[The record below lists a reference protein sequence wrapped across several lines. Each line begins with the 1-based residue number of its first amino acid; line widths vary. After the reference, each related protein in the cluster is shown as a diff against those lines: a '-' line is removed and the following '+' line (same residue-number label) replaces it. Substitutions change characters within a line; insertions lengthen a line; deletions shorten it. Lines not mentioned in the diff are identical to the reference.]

1 MASHAPS
8 RLPLGIPR
16 CGAGRL
22 SRRYAPGKSCRRI
35 AKGRRAMATYRLSRK
50 QKLYMKR
57 LQSQIKAY
65 RHNRSGS
72 GKQRRRKQH
81 ASDPCEN
88 TVMAP
93 HIQISRRLGKHY
105 VKPRALYISCLYR
118 ISHLDNSL
126 AKSYFLY
133 SEEPKRWIHENALGR
148 IIWKQGDRINCR

>member
-22 SRRYAPGKSCRRI
+22 SRRYAL
-35 AKGRRAMATYRLSRK
+35 GRRHQRIVKGKREMAQHRLSRK

-57 LQSQIKAY
+57 LQSQIQAY
-65 RHNRSGS
+65 RHNQSGS

-81 ASDPCEN
+81 ASNPCEN
-88 TVMAP
+88 TIMAR

-105 VKPRALYISCLYR
+105 VKPRDLYISCLYR
-118 ISHLDNSL
+118 ISPLDNFL
-126 AKSYFLY
+126 VKSYFFY
-133 SEEPKRWIHENALGR
+133 SEEPQEMGT
-148 IIWKQGDRINCR
+148 